1 MLRKSYGSLS
11 LGLAGILSV
20 STILSGCAQNP
31 GIRNTSRTSAAATDT
46 QIGLLPG
53 DSPEFNNFLMDLF
66 NEQITS
72 NSIDFHYSLEHPE
85 NYGLSMENVTFGTVD
100 ISNPDQDLEDTK
112 AVLDQLRDF
121 DYDTLSSRQQL
132 IYDMLEENF
141 QDSIDSIDYTLYQT
155 IFSPTIGIQAQLP
168 VILSEYT
175 FRTQQDI
182 DDYILLLED
191 VDRYF
196 SELLDVEKAKSEAGF
211 FMADFTADAV
221 ISQCQEFIASPQENL
236 LIDIFQE
243 KLDSEMPELSQEQK
257 DDYIRRNQDAVLN
270 HVIPAYENLIEG
282 LTALKGTGTNEGGL
296 ANYENGADYYSMLA
310 KSATGSSKTVDEMIQ
325 LTDDALSDDLN
336 TILTLYF
343 SDTDLL
349 TEMTE
354 AQPPSTDPR
363 EILDMLQTAITDE
376 FPQPVSGEFT
386 IKYVHKSLEEN
397 LSPAFYMVPAI
408 DAVDSNTIYIN
419 NYYTN
424 AENAMSL
431 FTTLAHEGYPGHLY
445 ESTWFNSTNP
455 HPIRK
460 LLNYSGYSEGWATY
474 VEMRSFAWTGV
485 SDSIAQALSANQ
497 DFSLGLCARVDMGVN
512 YQGWTREE
520 TTEYMNQFGMGD
532 EDTVTWL
539 YEAVVAEPSNYLSYY
554 IGYKEF
560 EALRA
565 EAEEA
570 LGTDFDPVSFHEFIL
585 TTGPAPFDLIR
596 EQMDV
601 WISQVNDG
609 NAHAA

>member
-31 GIRNTSRTSAAATDT
+31 GIRNTSRTSAAAADT

-512 YQGWTREE
+512 YQGWNREE

-609 NAHAA
+609 NAQAA

>member
-31 GIRNTSRTSAAATDT
+31 GIRNTSRTSAAAADT

-560 EALRA
+560 EALRT

-609 NAHAA
+609 NAQAA

>member
-31 GIRNTSRTSAAATDT
+31 GIRNTSRTSAAAADT

-100 ISNPDQDLEDTK
+100 ISNLDQDLEDTK

-512 YQGWTREE
+512 YQGWNREE

-609 NAHAA
+609 NAQAA

>member
-31 GIRNTSRTSAAATDT
+31 GIRNTSRTSAAAADT

-100 ISNPDQDLEDTK
+100 ISNLDQDLEDTK

-609 NAHAA
+609 NAQAA

>member
-100 ISNPDQDLEDTK
+100 ISNLDQDLEDTK

-560 EALRA
+560 ETLRA

-609 NAHAA
+609 NAQAA

>member
-31 GIRNTSRTSAAATDT
+31 GIRNTSQTSAAAADT

-100 ISNPDQDLEDTK
+100 ISNLDQDLEDTK

-609 NAHAA
+609 NAQAA